1 MNTIRFYTRKSSR
14 SGPAFSVG
22 ATFLANSRTVKM
34 RRPWDAGGL
43 GCQVRMLGP
52 EPGGTACSTPSVPLL
67 DGQPSLEHARAAFGA
82 QIVKV
87 QRADAL
93 RPVGKDASSF
103 PAVTRIVSAWPARH
117 HNCPQLAGL
126 CLHGLASA
134 RPECGSDQTFGPVST
149 AVGRRADL
157 PRAGLDRLVVTR
169 SGHWRR
175 RGLAQGQPLFA

>member
-1 MNTIRFYTRKSSR
+1 
-14 SGPAFSVG
+14 
-22 ATFLANSRTVKM
+22 M

-93 RPVGKDASSF
+93 RPVGEDASSF

-117 HNCPQLAGL
+117 HNCPQLSHERSQRSSLSSA
-126 CLHGLASA
+126 LASFRLGTL
-134 RPECGSDQTFGPVST
+134 RPSVNRP
-149 AVGRRADL
+149 
-157 PRAGLDRLVVTR
+157 
-169 SGHWRR
+169 
-175 RGLAQGQPLFA
+175 